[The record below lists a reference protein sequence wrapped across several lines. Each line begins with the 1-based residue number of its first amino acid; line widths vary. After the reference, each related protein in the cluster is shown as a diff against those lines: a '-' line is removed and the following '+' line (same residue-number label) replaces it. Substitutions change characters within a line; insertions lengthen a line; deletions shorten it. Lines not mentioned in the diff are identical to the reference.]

1 MANESQNTRSQA
13 LSGLMWRFLE
23 RFGAQGV
30 TFVVSI
36 ILARLLDPE
45 VYGIVAIVTVFTA
58 ILEVFIDSGL
68 GNALIQKKDA
78 DDLDF
83 SSVFFFNLLMCT
95 VLYLLLFTVAP
106 VIARF
111 YKMPLLTPV
120 IRVMSLTVIIS
131 GVKNVQQAY
140 VSKHLLFK
148 RFFFATLGGTLGAA
162 ILGIWM
168 AYKGYGV
175 WALVAQGLFNAAVDT
190 LILWITVKWRPKMMF
205 SFERF
210 KGLFSFGWKLL
221 VSQLIDTVYNNLRQL
236 IIGKLYNADNL
247 AYYNRGYMLPNVFV
261 VNVNTAIDSV
271 LFPVMSNAQD
281 SVESVRAMTRRS
293 IQVSSYVMWPIMLGI
308 AAVSKPLV
316 AVLLTEK
323 WLPCVPYVIIFC
335 ISYAFLPME
344 TANLNAIKALGR
356 SDIFLRLTV
365 IKKIIGFI
373 ILVATMWFGPLIMA
387 ASNLFFSVVNQIIN
401 AWPNR
406 KLLNYSYGQQIA
418 DIIPSV
424 LLSGVMFGAVW
435 CVQYLHLGN
444 FVTLFIQ
451 LFVGVAVYVL
461 GSILMKLESF
471 TYMLGVLRGFRR
483 KNDRKLHSDAK

>member
-1 MANESQNTRSQA
+1 MSNDSNSNTRSKA

-58 ILEVFIDSGL
+58 ILNVFIDSGL

-83 SSVFFFNLLMCT
+83 SSVFFFNMFMCV
-95 VLYLLLFTVAP
+95 VLYLLLFAAAP
-106 VIARF
+106 LIAKF

-120 IRVMSLTVIIS
+120 IRAMSLTVIIS

-148 RFFFATLGGTLGAA
+148 RFFFATLGGTIGAA
-162 ILGIWM
+162 VLGVWM

-247 AYYNRGYMLPNVFV
+247 AFYNRGYMLPNVFV
-261 VNVNTAIDSV
+261 GNVNTAIDSV

-281 SVESVRAMTRRS
+281 NVESVRAMTRRS
-293 IQVSSYVMWPIMLGI
+293 IQVSSYLMWPIMLGI

-316 AVLLTEK
+316 VVLLTEK

-335 ISYAFLPME
+335 ISYAFMPME

-365 IKKIIGFI
+365 IKKVAGFI
-373 ILVATMWFGPLIMA
+373 ILIATMWFGPLVMA

-406 KLLNYSYGQQIA
+406 KLLKYSYGQQIT
-418 DIIPSV
+418 DILPSM

-444 FVTLFIQ
+444 LVTLLIQ
-451 LFVGVAVYVL
+451 VIVGVAVYVL
-461 GSILMKLESF
+461 GSKLIKIESF
-471 TYMLGVLRGFRR
+471 DYILAILKGHR
-483 KNDRKLHSDAK
+483 KR

>member
-1 MANESQNTRSQA
+1 MANEPQNTRSQA

-58 ILEVFIDSGL
+58 ILNVFIDSGL

-83 SSVFFFNLLMCT
+83 SSVFFFNLFMC
-95 VLYLLLFTVAP
+95 VALYLLLFAAAP
-106 VIARF
+106 LIAKY
-111 YKMPLLTPV
+111 YKMPQLTAV
-120 IRVMSLTVIIS
+120 IRVMSLTIIIS

-162 ILGIWM
+162 VLGIWM
-168 AYKGYGV
+168 AYRGYGV
-175 WALVAQGLFNAAVDT
+175 WALVAQGLFNSAVDT
-190 LILWITVKWRPKMMF
+190 LILWITVRWRPKLMF
-205 SFERF
+205 SSERF
-210 KGLFSFGWKLL
+210 RGLFSFGWKLL

-247 AYYNRGYMLPNVFV
+247 AFYNRGYMLPNVFV

-281 SVESVRAMTRRS
+281 DVESVRAMTRRS

-365 IKKIIGFI
+365 IKKIIGFV
-373 ILVATMWFGPLIMA
+373 ILLATMWFGPLIMA

-406 KLLNYSYGQQIA
+406 KLLGYSYGQQVA
-418 DIIPSV
+418 DILPSM
-424 LLSGVMFGAVW
+424 LLSGVMFAAAW
-435 CVQYLHLGN
+435 CVRYLGLGN
-444 FVTLFIQ
+444 FVTLLIQ
-451 LFVGVAVYVL
+451 TAVGVAVYVL
-461 GSILMKLESF
+461 GSAIFRIESF
-471 TYMLGVLRGFRR
+471 GYILSILKGHR
-483 KNDRKLHSDAK
+483 KNNG

>member
-1 MANESQNTRSQA
+1 MANEPQNTRSQA

-58 ILEVFIDSGL
+58 ILNVFIDSGL

-83 SSVFFFNLLMCT
+83 SSVFFFNLFMC
-95 VLYLLLFTVAP
+95 VALYLLLFAAAP
-106 VIARF
+106 LIAKF
-111 YKMPLLTPV
+111 YKMPQLTAV

-162 ILGIWM
+162 VLGIWM
-168 AYKGYGV
+168 AYRGYGV
-175 WALVAQGLFNAAVDT
+175 WALVAQGLFNSAVDT
-190 LILWITVKWRPKMMF
+190 LILWITVRWRPKLMF
-205 SFERF
+205 SSERF
-210 KGLFSFGWKLL
+210 RGLFSFGWKLL

-247 AYYNRGYMLPNVFV
+247 AFYNRGYMLPNVFV

-281 SVESVRAMTRRS
+281 DVESVRAMTRRS

-365 IKKIIGFI
+365 IKKIIGFV
-373 ILVATMWFGPLIMA
+373 ILLATMWFGPLIMA

-406 KLLNYSYGQQIA
+406 KLLGYSYGQQVA
-418 DIIPSV
+418 DILPSM
-424 LLSGVMFGAVW
+424 LLSGVMFAAAW
-435 CVQYLHLGN
+435 CVQYLGLGN
-444 FVTLFIQ
+444 FVTLLIQ
-451 LFVGVAVYVL
+451 TAVGVAVYVL
-461 GSILMKLESF
+461 GSAILRIESF
-471 TYMLGVLRGFRR
+471 GYILSILKGHR
-483 KNDRKLHSDAK
+483 KNNG

>member
-190 LILWITVKWRPKMMF
+190 LILWITVKWRPKLMF

-210 KGLFSFGWKLL
+210 KSLFSYGWKLL
-221 VSQLIDTVYNNLRQL
+221 VSRLLSTVYANIRQL
-236 IIGKLYNADNL
+236 IIGKLYTADSL
-247 AYYNRGYMLPNVFV
+247 AFYNRGYMIPNTFV
-261 VNVNTAIDSV
+261 GNINSSIDSV

-281 SVESVRAMTRRS
+281 NVENVKAMTRRS
-293 IQVSSYVMWPIMLGI
+293 IRVSSYIMWPIMLGI

-316 AVLLTEK
+316 IVLLTEK
-323 WLPCVPYVIIFC
+323 WLPCVPFVIIFC
-335 ISYAFLPME
+335 ITYAFSPLQS
-344 TANLNAIKALGR
+344 ANLNAIKAIGR
-356 SDIFLRLTV
+356 SDIFLKLEI
-365 IKKIIGFI
+365 IKKIVGVIV
-373 ILVATMWFGPLIMA
+373 LVSTMWFGPLVMA
-387 ASNLFFSVVNQIIN
+387 ASNLGISVVEQIIN
-401 AWPNR
+401 SWPNK
-406 KLLNYSYGQQIA
+406 KLLRYSYGQQLL
-418 DIIPSV
+418 DIMPSV
-424 LLSGVMFGAVW
+424 LLSAAMFALVW
-435 CVQYLHLGN
+435 CVQYLHLSSIL
-444 FVTLFIQ
+444 TLLIQ
-451 LFVGVAVYVL
+451 VIVGVSVYIA
-461 GSILMKLESF
+461 GSVVFKMDSYYYLKNALLE
-471 TYMLGVLRGFRR
+471 LIVRR
-483 KNDRKLHSDAK
+483 KKA

>member
-58 ILEVFIDSGL
+58 ILNVFIDSGL
-68 GNALIQKKDA
+68 GNALIQKKEA

-83 SSVFFFNLLMCT
+83 SSVFFFNMFMCV
-95 VLYLLLFTVAP
+95 VLYLLLFAAAP
-106 VIARF
+106 FIAKF
-111 YKMPLLTPV
+111 YKMPELTPV

-148 RFFFATLGGTLGAA
+148 RFFFATLGGTVGAA
-162 ILGIWM
+162 MLGIWM

-175 WALVAQGLFNAAVDT
+175 WALVAQGMFNATVDT
-190 LILWITVKWRPKMMF
+190 LILWITVKWRPKLRF

-247 AYYNRGYMLPNVFV
+247 AFYNRGYMLPNVFV

-281 SVESVRAMTRRS
+281 SVESVRTMTRRS
-293 IQVSSYVMWPIMLGI
+293 IRVSSYAMWPIMLGI

-356 SDIFLRLTV
+356 SDIILRLTV
-365 IKKIIGFI
+365 IKKVIGFI
-373 ILVATMWFGPLIMA
+373 ILAATMWFGPLIMA

-418 DIIPSV
+418 DILPSM

-435 CVQYLHLGN
+435 CVQYLRMDN
-444 FVTLFIQ
+444 FLTLLIQ
-451 LFVGVAVYVL
+451 IAVGVVVYIL
-461 GSILMKLESF
+461 GSLLLKIESF
-471 TYMLGVLRGFRR
+471 SYLLGVLKGFRSSH
-483 KNDRKLHSDAK
+483 K

>member
-1 MANESQNTRSQA
+1 MANEPQNTRSQA

-58 ILEVFIDSGL
+58 ILNVFIDSGL

-83 SSVFFFNLLMCT
+83 SSVFFFNMFMCV
-95 VLYLLLFTVAP
+95 VLYLLLFAAAP
-106 VIARF
+106 FIANF

-148 RFFFATLGGTLGAA
+148 RFFFATLGGTIGAA
-162 ILGIWM
+162 VLGIWM

-175 WALVAQGLFNAAVDT
+175 WALVAQGLFNSAVDT
-190 LILWITVKWRPKMMF
+190 LILWITVKWRPKLMF

-247 AYYNRGYMLPNVFV
+247 AFYNRGYMLPNVFV

-281 SVESVRAMTRRS
+281 NVESVRAMTRRS
-293 IQVSSYVMWPIMLGI
+293 IQVSSYIMWPIMLGI

-316 AVLLTEK
+316 IVLLTEK

-335 ISYAFLPME
+335 INYAFLPME

-365 IKKIIGFI
+365 IKKVIGFV
-373 ILVATMWFGPLIMA
+373 ILAATMWFGPLVMA

-406 KLLNYSYGQQIA
+406 KLLKYSYGQQIA
-418 DIIPSV
+418 DILPSM

-435 CVQYLHLGN
+435 CVQYLHLRN
-444 FVTLFIQ
+444 FVTLLIQ
-451 LFVGVAVYVL
+451 VIIGVAIYFL
-461 GSILMKLESF
+461 GSKLFRIESF
-471 TYMLGVLRGFRR
+471 DYILAILKDHR
-483 KNDRKLHSDAK
+483 KRKP

>member
-1 MANESQNTRSQA
+1 MANEPQNTRSQA

-58 ILEVFIDSGL
+58 ILNVFIDSGL

-83 SSVFFFNLLMCT
+83 SSVFFFNMFMCA
-95 VLYLLLFTVAP
+95 VLYLLLFAAAP
-106 VIARF
+106 LIAKF

-140 VSKHLLFK
+140 VSKHLQFK
-148 RFFFATLGGTLGAA
+148 RFFFATLGGTIGAA
-162 ILGIWM
+162 VLGIWM

-190 LILWITVKWRPKMMF
+190 LILWITVKWRPKLMF
-205 SFERF
+205 SFDRF

-247 AYYNRGYMLPNVFV
+247 AFYNRGYMLPNVFV

-281 SVESVRAMTRRS
+281 NVESVRAMTRRS
-293 IQVSSYVMWPIMLGI
+293 IQVSSYIMWPIMLGI

-316 AVLLTEK
+316 IVLLTEK

-365 IKKIIGFI
+365 IKKVIGFV
-373 ILVATMWFGPLIMA
+373 ILAATMWFGPLVMA

-406 KLLNYSYGQQIA
+406 KLLKYSYGQQIA
-418 DIIPSV
+418 DILPSV

-444 FVTLFIQ
+444 FVTLLIQ
-451 LFVGVAVYVL
+451 VIIGVAIYLL
-461 GSILMKLESF
+461 GSKLFRIESF
-471 TYMLGVLRGFRR
+471 DYILAILKDHR
-483 KNDRKLHSDAK
+483 KRKP

>member
-1 MANESQNTRSQA
+1 MTNKSQDTKSQA
-13 LSGLMWRFLE
+13 LSGLIWRFME
-23 RFGAQGV
+23 RFCAQGV

-58 ILEVFIDSGL
+58 ILNVFIDSGL
-68 GNALIQKKDA
+68 GNSLIQKKDA

-83 SSVFFFNLLMCT
+83 SSVFFFNMFMCV
-95 VLYLLLFTVAP
+95 VLYLLLFAGAP
-106 VIARF
+106 LIAKF
-111 YKMPLLTPV
+111 YKIPLLTPV
-120 IRVMSLTVIIS
+120 IRVMSLTIIIS

-148 RFFFATLGGTLGAA
+148 RFFFATLGGTVGAA
-162 ILGIWM
+162 VLGIWM

-175 WALVAQGLFNAAVDT
+175 WALVAQGLFNSTVDT
-190 LILWITVKWRPKMMF
+190 VILWLTVKWRPKLMF
-205 SFERF
+205 SIERF

-221 VSQLIDTVYNNLRQL
+221 VSQLIDTIYNNLRQL

-247 AYYNRGYMLPNVFV
+247 AFYNRGYMLPNVFV

-281 SVESVRAMTRRS
+281 NVESVRTMTRRS
-293 IQVSSYVMWPIMLGI
+293 IQVSSYIMWPIMLGL
-308 AAVSKPLV
+308 AAVSRPLV
-316 AVLLTEK
+316 TILLTDK

-356 SDIFLRLTV
+356 SDIFLRLTT

-373 ILVATMWFGPLIMA
+373 ILAATLWFGPLIMA

-406 KLLNYSYGQQIA
+406 KLLHYSYSQQIA
-418 DIIPSV
+418 DILPSMM
-424 LLSGVMFGAVW
+424 LSVVMFGAVW
-435 CVQYLHLGN
+435 CVQYLHFNNVL
-444 FVTLFIQ
+444 TLIIQ
-451 LFVGVAVYVL
+451 LVVGIVVYAFGSMIFRL
-461 GSILMKLESF
+461 DSFYYILSILKG
-471 TYMLGVLRGFRR
+471 YI
-483 KNDRKLHSDAK
+483 KK

>member
-1 MANESQNTRSQA
+1 MANKSDGVKAQA

-58 ILEVFIDSGL
+58 ILNVFIDGGL

-83 SSVFFFNLLMCT
+83 SSVFFFNMFMC
-95 VLYLLLFTVAP
+95 VALYLLLFVTAP
-106 VIARF
+106 LIAKF
-111 YKMPLLTPV
+111 YKMPQLTAV
-120 IRVMSLTVIIS
+120 IRVMSLTIIIS

-148 RFFFATLGGTLGAA
+148 RFFFATLGGTIGAA
-162 ILGIWM
+162 VLGIWM
-168 AYKGYGV
+168 AYRGYGV
-175 WALVAQGLFNAAVDT
+175 WALVAQGLFNATVDT
-190 LILWITVKWRPKMMF
+190 LILWITVKWRPKLMF
-205 SFERF
+205 SMERF
-210 KGLFSFGWKLL
+210 RNLFSFGWKLL
-221 VSQLIDTVYNNLRQL
+221 VSQLINTVYNNLRQL

-247 AYYNRGYMLPNVFV
+247 AFFNRGYMLPNAIVG
-261 VNVNTAIDSV
+261 NVDSAVDSV
-271 LFPVMSNAQD
+271 LFPVMSGAQD
-281 SVESVRAMTRRS
+281 SVDSVRAMTRRS
-293 IQVSSYVMWPIMLGI
+293 VQISSYIMWPIMLGL

-316 AVLLTEK
+316 TILLTEK

-335 ISYAFLPME
+335 ISYAFMPID

-356 SDIFLRLTV
+356 SDVFLRLTV

-387 ASNLFFSVVNQIIN
+387 ASNLFFSIVNQMIN

-418 DIIPSV
+418 DMLPSV

-435 CVQYLHLGN
+435 CVQYLHFGN
-444 FVTLFIQ
+444 FITLFIQ
-451 LFVGVAVYVL
+451 VIVGVSVYLL
-461 GSILMKLESF
+461 GSIIMKLESF
-471 TYMLGVLRGFRR
+471 EYVLGVLKGIKSR
-483 KNDRKLHSDAK
+483 K

>member
-58 ILEVFIDSGL
+58 ILNVFIDSGL

-83 SSVFFFNLLMCT
+83 SSVFFFNMFMCV
-95 VLYLLLFTVAP
+95 VLYLLLFAAAP
-106 VIARF
+106 LIAKF

-148 RFFFATLGGTLGAA
+148 RFFFATLGGTIGAA
-162 ILGIWM
+162 VLGIWM

-190 LILWITVKWRPKMMF
+190 LILWITVKWRPKLMF

-210 KGLFSFGWKLL
+210 KALFSFGWKLL

-247 AYYNRGYMLPNVFV
+247 AFYNRGYMLPNVFV
-261 VNVNTAIDSV
+261 GNVNTAIDSV

-281 SVESVRAMTRRS
+281 KVESVRAMTRRS
-293 IQVSSYVMWPIMLGI
+293 IQVSSYIMWPIMLGI

-365 IKKIIGFI
+365 IKKIIGFT

-387 ASNLFFSVVNQIIN
+387 ASNLFFSVVNQVIN

-406 KLLNYSYGQQIA
+406 TLLNYSYGQQIA
-418 DIIPSV
+418 DILPSA

-435 CVQYLHLGN
+435 CVQYLHFGN
-444 FVTLFIQ
+444 LITLLIQ
-451 LFVGVAVYVL
+451 FFVGVVIYAV
-461 GSILMKLESF
+461 GSKLLKLESF
-471 TYMLGVLRGFRR
+471 TYLLRVLKGIRR
-483 KNDRKLHSDAK
+483 EK

>member
-13 LSGLMWRFLE
+13 LS
-23 RFGAQGV
+23 
-30 TFVVSI
+30 
-36 ILARLLDPE
+36 
-45 VYGIVAIVTVFTA
+45 
-58 ILEVFIDSGL
+58 L

-83 SSVFFFNLLMCT
+83 SSVFYFNMFMCV
-95 VLYLLLFTVAP
+95 VLYLLLFAAAP
-106 VIARF
+106 FIAKF

-148 RFFFATLGGTLGAA
+148 RFFFATLGGTIGAA
-162 ILGIWM
+162 VLGIWM

-175 WALVAQGLFNAAVDT
+175 WALVAQGLFNATVDT

-205 SFERF
+205 SIERF

-221 VSQLIDTVYNNLRQL
+221 ISQLIDTVYNNLRQL
-236 IIGKLYNADNL
+236 LIGKLYNADNL

-261 VNVNTAIDSV
+261 VNVNSAIDSV

-344 TANLNAIKALGR
+344 SANLNAIKALGR
-356 SDIFLRLTV
+356 SDIFLRLTI
-365 IKKIIGFI
+365 IKKVIGFI
-373 ILVATMWFGPLIMA
+373 ILLATMWFGPLIMA

-418 DIIPSV
+418 DILPSI
-424 LLSGVMFGAVW
+424 LLSVVMFGAVW
-435 CVQYLHLGN
+435 WVQYLHLGN
-444 FVTLFIQ
+444 FVTLLIQ
-451 LFVGVAVYVL
+451 VIMGVAVYVI
-461 GSILMKLESF
+461 GSIVLKIDSF
-471 TYMLGVLRGFRR
+471 TYMLSILKSRRR
-483 KNDRKLHSDAK
+483 KNV

>member
-1 MANESQNTRSQA
+1 MINKSQDTKSQA
-13 LSGLMWRFLE
+13 LSGLIWRFME
-23 RFGAQGV
+23 RFCAQGV

-58 ILEVFIDSGL
+58 ILNVFIDSGL
-68 GNALIQKKDA
+68 GNSLIQKKDA

-83 SSVFFFNLLMCT
+83 SSVFFFNMFMCV
-95 VLYLLLFTVAP
+95 VLYLLLFAGAP
-106 VIARF
+106 LIAKF
-111 YKMPLLTPV
+111 YKIPLLTPV
-120 IRVMSLTVIIS
+120 IRVMSLTIIIS

-148 RFFFATLGGTLGAA
+148 RFFFATLGGTVGAA
-162 ILGIWM
+162 VLGIWM

-175 WALVAQGLFNAAVDT
+175 WALVAQGLFNSTVDT
-190 LILWITVKWRPKMMF
+190 VILWITVKWRPKLMF
-205 SFERF
+205 SIERF

-221 VSQLIDTVYNNLRQL
+221 VSQLIDTIYNNLRQL

-247 AYYNRGYMLPNVFV
+247 AFYNRGYMLPNVFV

-281 SVESVRAMTRRS
+281 NVESVRAMTRRS
-293 IQVSSYVMWPIMLGI
+293 IQVSSYIMWPIMLGL
-308 AAVSKPLV
+308 AAVSRPLV
-316 AVLLTEK
+316 TILLTDK

-356 SDIFLRLTV
+356 SDIFLRLTT

-373 ILVATMWFGPLIMA
+373 ILAATLWFGPLIMA

-406 KLLNYSYGQQIA
+406 KLLHYSYSQQIA
-418 DIIPSV
+418 DILPSMM
-424 LLSGVMFGAVW
+424 LSVVMFGTVW
-435 CVQYLHLGN
+435 CVQYLHLN
-444 FVTLFIQ
+444 SVLTLIIQ
-451 LFVGVAVYVL
+451 LVVGIAIYAFGSMIFRIESFNYML
-461 GSILMKLESF
+461 SILKG
-471 TYMLGVLRGFRR
+471 YI
-483 KNDRKLHSDAK
+483 KK

>member
-1 MANESQNTRSQA
+1 MANESQNARTQA
-13 LSGLMWRFLE
+13 ISGLMWRFLE

-36 ILARLLDPE
+36 VLARLLDPE

-58 ILEVFIDSGL
+58 ILNVFIDSGL
-68 GNALIQKKDA
+68 GSALIQKKDA

-83 SSVFFFNLLMCT
+83 SSVFFFNMFMCV
-95 VLYLLLFTVAP
+95 VLYLLLFTSAP
-106 VIARF
+106 LIAKF

-120 IRVMSLTVIIS
+120 IRVMSITVIIS

-148 RFFFATLGGTLGAA
+148 RFFYATLGGTLGAA
-162 ILGIWM
+162 VLGIWM

-175 WALVAQGLFNAAVDT
+175 WALVAQGLFNSAVDT
-190 LILWITVKWRPKMMF
+190 LILWITVKWRPKMVF
-205 SFERF
+205 SIERF
-210 KGLFSFGWKLL
+210 KSLFSFGWKLL

-247 AYYNRGYMLPNVFV
+247 AFYNRGYMLPNVFV

-281 SVESVRAMTRRS
+281 NVDSILAMTRRS
-293 IQVSSYVMWPIMLGI
+293 IQTSSYIMWPIMLGL

-316 AVLLTEK
+316 TVLLTEK

-356 SDIFLRLTV
+356 SDIFLRITV
-365 IKKIIGFI
+365 IKKIVGFI
-373 ILVATMWFGPLIMA
+373 ILLATMWFGPLVMA
-387 ASNLFFSVVNQIIN
+387 ASNLFFSVVNQIVN

-406 KLLNYSYGQQIA
+406 KLLNYSYAQQIA
-418 DIIPSV
+418 DILPSMI
-424 LLSGVMFGAVW
+424 LSIFMFGAVW
-435 CVQYLHLGN
+435 CVQYLHMSNL
-444 FVTLFIQ
+444 VTLLIQ
-451 LFVGVAVYVL
+451 IVAGITVYVFSSML
-461 GSILMKLESF
+461 LKIESF
-471 TYMLGVLRGFRR
+471 SYILLIIKNRCR
-483 KNDRKLHSDAK
+483 KKT